1 MGEGVPW
8 AGFVG
13 VRKSA
18 TICNDSGVEFCTLCV
33 VLSSVEFEQVC
44 AQGGVSVRIIAAD
57 RFELKREVEYG
68 TPEQNEAVREIVE
81 AVRTEGDAAL
91 LRYTERHDRVRLEA
105 SSLRVTEAEIEAAY
119 DKVDAAFLTAIREA
133 AVNIRAFHEKQKR
146 NSWMDLQPDGTL
158 LGQIVRPLKRVG
170 VYVPGGKAAYPSSV
184 LMNVI
189 PAQVAGVP
197 EIVMVTPP
205 ATGGKEGIDPYIL
218 VAAAE
223 AGVKEMYR
231 VGGAQAVAALA
242 YGTAAIPPVD
252 KICGPGNIYVALAK
266 RAVFGAVDID
276 SIAGPSEIVVLADE
290 TADAAYVAADML
302 SQAEHDEMA
311 SAILITPSAAFAESV
326 KEEVERQLAELP
338 REPIARKSIDDYGA
352 IILVGSLKEGVG
364 IVNRLAPEH
373 LEIMTA
379 DPMEWLGQI
388 ENAGAIFLGA
398 YSSEPVGDYFA
409 GPNHIIPTNGTARF
423 SSPVNVDDFLK
434 KSSLIRY
441 SKEALL
447 ASGDKIITLA
457 RHEGLEAHARA
468 IELRLERERGAR

>member
-1 MGEGVPW
+1 MRIMK
-8 AGFVG
+8 A
-13 VRKSA
+13 
-18 TICNDSGVEFCTLCV
+18 
-33 VLSSVEFEQVC
+33 EQFGL
-44 AQGGVSVRIIAAD
+44 Q
-57 RFELKREVEYG
+57 REVEYG
-68 TPEQNEAVREIVE
+68 TPEQNETVRQIVE
-81 AVRTEGDAAL
+81 AIKVEGDAAL
-91 LRYTERHDRVRLEA
+91 LRYTEQLDRVRIDA
-105 SSLRVTEAEIEAAY
+105 SSLRVTQEEINAAY

-133 AVNIRAFHEKQKR
+133 AVNIRVFHEKQKR
-146 NSWMDLQPDGTL
+146 NSWMDLQPDGTM
-158 LGQIVRPLKRVG
+158 LGQILRPLKRVG

-231 VGGAQAVAALA
+231 VGGAQAIAALA
-242 YGTAAIPPVD
+242 YGTATIAPVD

-266 RAVFGAVDID
+266 RTVFGAVDID

-290 TADAAYVAADML
+290 GANASYIAADLL

-311 SAILITPSAAFAESV
+311 SAILVTPSETLAEAVAA
-326 KEEVERQLAELP
+326 EVERQLATLP
-338 REPIARKSIDDYGA
+338 REAIARASIDSYGA
-352 IILVGSLKEGVG
+352 VLLVESIKAG
-364 IVNRLAPEH
+364 IDVVNKLAPEH
-373 LEIMTA
+373 LEVLTA
-379 DPMEWLGQI
+379 DPMSLLGLI
-388 ENAGAIFLGA
+388 ENAGAIFLGP

-434 KSSLIRY
+434 KSSLIYY

-447 ASGDKIITLA
+447 KNGNSIMTLA

-468 IELRLERERGAR
+468 IQIRLEQEGN